1 MDTTHKPAPADRARS
16 LVRQALGVTG
26 TQVESFINSARGKR
40 PDMSDGELL
49 QVMERSYL
57 TLASATG
64 AAAGGVA
71 AAPGVGFVTGGLAAI
86 ADVGAFTTLSAIYTL
101 AVASVHKV
109 DVTDIDKRETLILA
123 ALIGPQGPAIIAKI
137 AGKLGARWG
146 RVVTDAIPAQTLRA
160 INKLL
165 VHNFITKYGTKQGV
179 LVLGKV
185 LPFGFGAAI
194 GAAGDFAFAFAVTR
208 TLRGAFGEE
217 PPAPEAP
224 AFRQSTMPTPTVF
237 ATA

>member
-1 MDTTHKPAPADRARS
+1 MNTTHETAPAGRARS
-16 LVRQALGVTG
+16 LVRQALDVTG
-26 TQVESFINSARGKR
+26 SQVESFIDSVRGKR
-40 PDMSDGELL
+40 PGMSDGELL
-49 QVMERSYL
+49 QAMERLYL
-57 TLASATG
+57 TLAGATG
-64 AAAGGVA
+64 AAAGGAA

-86 ADVGAFTTLSAIYTL
+86 ADVGAFTSLSAIYAL

-109 DVTDIDKRETLILA
+109 DVTDIDKREALILA

-137 AGKLGARWG
+137 AGKLGAHWG
-146 RVVTDAIPAQTLRA
+146 HVVTDAIPAPTLRA

-208 TLRGAFGEE
+208 TLRGAFDEE

-224 AFRQSTMPTPTVF
+224 AFRQPTMPAPTVF
-237 ATA
+237 GMA